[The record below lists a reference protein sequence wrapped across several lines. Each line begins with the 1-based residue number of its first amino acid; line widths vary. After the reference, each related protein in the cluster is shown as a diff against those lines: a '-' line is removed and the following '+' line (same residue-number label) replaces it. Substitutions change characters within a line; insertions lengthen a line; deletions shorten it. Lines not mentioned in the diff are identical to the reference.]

1 MDLKDELLNNSP
13 DGDRQEEQA
22 VIICLQFPIGKL
34 QGKKALAAVF
44 DLDDILREVVETS
57 GVGISNGH
65 NTCVDQE
72 EDSVMYY
79 IYGANANRI
88 YQVIKPILQSLPS
101 LQEVSITK
109 RYSQFSEEQF
119 HQQ

>member
-44 DLDDILREVVETS
+44 DLDDILTVIIPVWTRKKTVSCIIFTVPMQIE
-57 GVGISNGH
+57 
-65 NTCVDQE
+65 
-72 EDSVMYY
+72 Y
-79 IYGANANRI
+79 I
-88 YQVIKPILQSLPS
+88 K
-101 LQEVSITK
+101 
-109 RYSQFSEEQF
+109 
-119 HQQ
+119 